1 MKIVVITGMSGAGKS
16 SALNFFEDMDYYCID
31 NMPPELV
38 VNFAEL
44 LTNSDTLIDKI
55 AVAVDMRSKDMFA
68 HFEDSVNALKV
79 TGVEVNV
86 LFIDCDD
93 EKLLS
98 RYKETRRK
106 HPLDSDASGN
116 LEEAIAMERKATSH
130 ARDIADL
137 YINSTN
143 LKVADFKER
152 LREIFF
158 EKEPAMVVNII
169 SFGFKYGNAK
179 DADLVFDVR
188 CLPNPF
194 YIPELRNK
202 TGLDDD
208 VYNYVMKF
216 DEADILFDKIRDLV
230 TYLIPLYKKEGKY
243 TLTVAFGCTGG
254 KHRSVSFARRLSN
267 ELLNVMDIQIRTE
280 HRHIDL

>member
-16 SALNFFEDMDYYCID
+16 SALDFFEDMNYYCID
-31 NMPPELV
+31 NMPPELL
-38 VNFAEL
+38 VNFADL
-44 LTNSDTLIDKI
+44 ISKSDTIIDKI
-55 AVAVDMRSKDMFA
+55 AVAVDMRSGEMFSR
-68 HFEDSVNALKV
+68 FEESVEALRDSGID
-79 TGVEVNV
+79 TSV

-106 HPLDSDASGN
+106 HPLDSEASGN
-116 LEEAIAMERKATSH
+116 LVEAIAIERRSTAN
-130 ARDIADL
+130 AMDIADV
-137 YINSTN
+137 YIDSTN
-143 LKVADFKER
+143 LKVLDFKNR
-152 LREIFF
+152 LREFFF
-158 EKEPAMVVNII
+158 EKEPAMVINVI

-179 DADLVFDVR
+179 DADLLFDVR

-194 YIPELRNK
+194 YIPEMKHK
-202 TGLDDD
+202 TGLDDE

-216 DEADILFDKIRDLV
+216 DEANVLFDKINELV

-254 KHRSVSFARRLSN
+254 KHRSVSFARRLST
-267 ELLNVMDIQIRTE
+267 ELAKTGLQIRTE

>member
-16 SALNFFEDMDYYCID
+16 SALDFFEDMDYYCID
-31 NMPPELV
+31 NMPPELLI
-38 VNFAEL
+38 NFADL
-44 LTNSDTLIDKI
+44 ISKSDISIDRI
-55 AVAVDMRSKDMFA
+55 AVAVDMRSGEMFA
-68 HFEDSVNALKV
+68 RFEDSVNALKSS
-79 TGVEVNV
+79 GVDVNV

-106 HPLDSDASGN
+106 HPLDSEASGN
-116 LEEAIAMERKATSH
+116 LVEAIAMERKATEN
-130 ARDIADL
+130 ARDIADF
-137 YINSTN
+137 YIDSTK
-143 LKVADFKER
+143 LKVADFKDR
-152 LREIFF
+152 LREVFF
-158 EKEPAMVVNII
+158 ENEPAMVINVI

-179 DADLVFDVR
+179 DADLLFDVR

-194 YIPELRNK
+194 YIPHLKHK

-208 VYNYVMKF
+208 VYDYVMKF
-216 DEADILFDKIRDLV
+216 DEANILFDKINDLV

-267 ELLNVMDIQIRTE
+267 ELIHTGLQIRTE

>member
-16 SALNFFEDMDYYCID
+16 SALDFFEDMDYYCID
-31 NMPPELV
+31 NMPPELLI
-38 VNFAEL
+38 NFADL
-44 LTNSDTLIDKI
+44 ISKSDISIDKI
-55 AVAVDMRSKDMFA
+55 AVAVDMRSGEMFA
-68 HFEDSVNALKV
+68 RFEDSVNALKSS
-79 TGVEVNV
+79 GVEVNV

-106 HPLDSDASGN
+106 HPLDSEASGN
-116 LEEAIAMERKATSH
+116 LVEAIAMERKATAN
-130 ARDIADL
+130 ARDIADF
-137 YINSTN
+137 YIDSTK
-143 LKVADFKER
+143 LKVADFKDR
-152 LREIFF
+152 LREVFF
-158 EKEPAMVVNII
+158 EKEPAMVINVI

-179 DADLVFDVR
+179 DADLLFDVR

-194 YIPELRNK
+194 YIPQLKHK

-208 VYNYVMKF
+208 VYEYVMKF
-216 DEADILFDKIRDLV
+216 DEANILFDKISDLV

-267 ELLNVMDIQIRTE
+267 ELIHTGLQIRTE